1 LILQELL
8 VPLKL
13 DTSGFDGGIDRAIT
27 KGSFFGSFL
36 GNIASSIAGGALDAL
51 GKGVERLGDFLGDAK
66 EQASDLNESINAVN
80 VVFEEGAGIIHEF
93 GKTAA
98 TEVGMSNA
106 KFNQLASVTGA
117 FLTNL
122 GMDAGAAADQTIVLT
137 KRAADMASV
146 FNTDVSQ
153 ALQAIQSGLKGE
165 FDPLE
170 QFGVKLSAAAISAKA
185 MEMGLADAN
194 GELDA
199 SAKSQAALAL
209 IMEQT
214 NKLAGDFTNTS
225 DSLANSQRII
235 AARMDDIKARIG
247 TALAPALE
255 RLQKLFLEVIDSE
268 DFGQIVDAV
277 ILGIEE
283 LSHWFMDNLPA
294 AIDGA
299 KFAWAGIKNVWKNQ
313 VVPVTRELIHL
324 YHSVLAILNRI
335 SPSADGFAGK
345 FTLVGA
351 VLRIV
356 VGAIGMLSIAL
367 QGLEWFLR
375 IINGAIDGVR
385 HAWERWG
392 GTIQWI
398 GRLLA
403 SLAIPW
409 WLTPGSPTPLE
420 NGLRGVHSAMSDLNK
435 NALPQFAAGLN
446 VGGGGSPA
454 SAPIDYHT
462 LARVLSTEL
471 SKRFG

>member
-36 GNIASSIAGGALDAL
+36 GNIATSALSGGLDL
-51 GKGVERLGDFLGDAK
+51 IGKGVDRLGNFLGDAK
-66 EQASDLNESINAVN
+66 EQASDLNEAINAVN
-80 VVFEEGAGIIHEF
+80 VVFEDGAGIIHEF
-93 GKTAA
+93 GKVSA
-98 TEVGMSNA
+98 EQVGLSSA
-106 KFNQLASVTGA
+106 KFHQLASVTGA

-122 GMDAGAAADQTIVLT
+122 GMDSAQAADQTIILT

-153 ALQAIQSGLKGE
+153 ALEAIQSGLKGE

-170 QFGVKLSAAAISAKA
+170 QFGVKLSAAAITAKA

-225 DSLANSQRII
+225 DGLANSQRII
-235 AARMDDIKARIG
+235 AARFDDIKARIG

-268 DFGQIVDAV
+268 DFGKIVDAV
-277 ILGIEE
+277 VMGIEE
-283 LSHWFMDNLPA
+283 MSKWFMDNLPA

-299 KFAWAGIKNVWKNQ
+299 KFAWEGIKNVWQTQ
-313 VVPVTRELIHL
+313 VVPVTQELIRL
-324 YHSVLAILNRI
+324 YHNVLAILNRI

-345 FTLVGA
+345 FTVVGA

-356 VGAIGMLSIAL
+356 VGAVGMLSVAL
-367 QGLEWFLR
+367 QALEWFLR
-375 IINGAIDGVR
+375 IINGAISGVI

-398 GRLLA
+398 ARLLA
-403 SLAIPW
+403 SLTIPW

-420 NGLRGVHSAMSDLNK
+420 NGLRGIHSAMNDLNK
-435 NALPQFAAGLN
+435 NSLTGFSANFNAGMPAPS
-446 VGGGGSPA
+446 VGA
-454 SAPIDYHT
+454 SIDYHQ
-462 LARVLSTEL
+462 LARVVATEL
-471 SKRFG
+471 AKQYG